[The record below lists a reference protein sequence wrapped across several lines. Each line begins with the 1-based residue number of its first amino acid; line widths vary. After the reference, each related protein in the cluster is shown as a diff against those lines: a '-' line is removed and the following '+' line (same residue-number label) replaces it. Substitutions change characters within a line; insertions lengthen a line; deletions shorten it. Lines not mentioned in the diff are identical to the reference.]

1 MNKSFAIFILLLISA
16 LWGSQF
22 PVIKFLIKNDLSAEA
37 ITFFRIFIG
46 FFVLLVCMF
55 LKKDRF
61 SSEIKFWVL
70 AALLGVS
77 GDFLAQYLIA
87 TGQHT
92 VTAGFSSIL
101 IASSPFFTF
110 LLPYL
115 IPGRELK
122 KPQLYQLV
130 SLGFGLAG
138 IVLMSYQSLKITS
151 DIFGIAC
158 IIGAAFMFAVV
169 NVVAEYARNYSGLSI
184 STAAL
189 MIMVILL
196 FPFNYQYLSS
206 LNEMALPVLSGV
218 LFLAVFCTAIA
229 FLLMLF
235 LAQGTNAVYLSYS
248 NFLVPLFGIVFAVI
262 LLGETVRVEMLIS
275 IVFILLGI
283 MLLNLPRKDSKNL
296 ATELTDNG

>member
-22 PVIKFLIKNDLSAEA
+22 PVIKYLINHDMSAES

-55 LKKDRF
+55 WKKDRF
-61 SSEIKFWVL
+61 STDIKFWVL

-87 TGQHT
+87 NGQQT

-130 SLGFGLAG
+130 SLGFGLSG
-138 IVLMSYQSLKITS
+138 IVVMSYQSLKITA
-151 DIFGIAC
+151 DVFGVAC

-196 FPFNYQYLSS
+196 LPLNYQHLSLLQTS
-206 LNEMALPVLSGV
+206 SLPVLSGV
-218 LFLAVFCTAIA
+218 VYLAVFCTAIA
-229 FLLMLF
+229 FLLMLL

-248 NFLVPLFGIVFAVI
+248 NFLVPLFGIGFAVM
-262 LLGETVRVEMLIS
+262 LLGETVRLDMLVS
-275 IVFILLGI
+275 IALILLGI
-283 MLLNLPRKDSKNL
+283 TLLNLPRKDKDAL
-296 ATELTDNG
+296 TELTDNG